1 MSQQSGLA
9 ETRGHS
15 LIWEQ
20 KWDEALKEFE
30 VALKENPENPTI
42 HDGIATAKRELG
54 DIQGALIH
62 FEKAA
67 ELTEQN
73 TIYLRQVADLQ
84 QKMGETTEAAETFM
98 RIGEKHLSQKRLTD
112 AIDNWVLATRFNS
125 DHLKAHERLAKVY
138 ENQDRPWLAVNEF
151 LETARIYENQGQ
163 LNRALR
169 ACERALKIDPRNA
182 EALTA
187 AELLKTGERAFP
199 NNSRGMADSN
209 GSMRRNLHTGR
220 LVNGTVEIPIATPI
234 ANKLQAA
241 REKMAEEIF
250 STNAD
255 IVGSDDDINVMAL
268 ISQGL
273 TDQTQGNNEEAITS
287 FTKVMDSG
295 LRTSAILFTVAHL
308 HQTLNQFAEAIPLFG
323 EIEGDHDYEF
333 VRLYCIGECFRGL
346 GHIQQAVE
354 HYINALK
361 FIDLP
366 TVPYSKRS
374 RLETQYNEL
383 LDTLA
388 SETAV
393 DQATS
398 FALSFGRFLQTSNWD
413 NAIQDARKR
422 LDKLSTEPGSMILG
436 DMLNAGSSRILE
448 SLQLAQEHSER
459 GLYNSAIEEV
469 YRAIEVS
476 AGYLPAHIQMAD
488 LLIHKN
494 KLPQA
499 AQKLQVIGN
508 TFLVR
513 GDQAGAVG
521 AFKKAVNITPLD
533 IEMRQDL
540 IDLIRDTGQDE
551 ALPEQYLGMGQACSH
566 MAKTNEA
573 RQYFVEGLKLLQ
585 QSNVHNQPEI
595 HKKLLRN
602 LGDVEMKRLDW
613 KRALPIWVELTK
625 LDPDDT
631 YASKNIIDI
640 LFNVE
645 QPQKALKQLDQLL
658 VQLIKAK
665 KGREVV
671 VLLEQLVASRPDEVG
686 LADRLARLY
695 LSQKQNA
702 KAIKLLDGLGE
713 SLLEQGKNK
722 QAAQVIKKILSLN
735 PPNKSDYQQLLQQ
748 LNAL

>member
-30 VALKENPENPTI
+30 IALKENPDNPTI

-84 QKMGETTEAAETFM
+84 QKMGETTAAAETFM

-112 AIDNWVLATRFNS
+112 AIDNWVLATRFNP

-169 ACERALKIDPRNA
+169 ACERATKIDPRNA

-199 NNSRGMADSN
+199 NNSRGMVDQNTPIS
-209 GSMRRNLHTGR
+209 RRTGTGR
-220 LVNGTVEIPIATPI
+220 FVSGTVEIPIAAPI
-234 ANKLQAA
+234 ADKLQSA

-250 STNAD
+250 STNAE
-255 IVGSDDDINVMAL
+255 IVGSDDDINLMAL

-273 TDQTQGNNEEAITS
+273 TDQTQGNSQEAIAS
-287 FTKVMDSG
+287 FTKVMDRG
-295 LRTSAILFTVAHL
+295 LRSSAILFTVAHL
-308 HQTLNQFAEAIPLFG
+308 HQTLSQFAEAIPLFG
-323 EIEGDHDYEF
+323 EIEGDEDYKF

-346 GHIQQAVE
+346 GHIQQAME

-366 TVPYSKRS
+366 TVPYSKRG
-374 RLETQYNEL
+374 RLEVQYDEL
-383 LDTLA
+383 LDTLV
-388 SETAV
+388 SKTAV

-398 FALSFGRFLQTSNWD
+398 FALSFGRFLQTSNWE
-413 NAIQDARKR
+413 AAVKDARKR
-422 LDKLSTEPGSMILG
+422 LDNLSAEPGSMILG
-436 DMLNAGSSRILE
+436 DILNAGSSRILE
-448 SLQLAQEHSER
+448 SLQLAQEHAER
-459 GLYNSAIEEV
+459 GLFDSAIEEV

-488 LLIHKN
+488 LLIQKN

-513 GDQAGAVG
+513 GDKAGAVG
-521 AFKKAVNITPLD
+521 AFKKAVNTMPLNT
-533 IEMRQDL
+533 EMRQDL
-540 IDLIRDTGQDE
+540 IDLIRESGQDE
-551 ALPEQYLGMGQACSH
+551 ALPEQYLGMGEACYH
-566 MAKTNEA
+566 MAKNNEA
-573 RQYFVEGLKLLQ
+573 RQYFIEGLKLVQ
-585 QSNVHNQPEI
+585 QFDLDEHADVRRR
-595 HKKLLRN
+595 LLRR
-602 LGDVEMKRLDW
+602 LGDTEMQRLDW
-613 KRALPIWVELTK
+613 KRALPIWLELAK

-631 YASKNIIDI
+631 YASKNIVNL
-640 LFNVE
+640 LFNLN
-645 QPQKALKQLDQLL
+645 QSQKALKQLDQLL
-658 VQLIKAK
+658 VKLIQAK
-665 KGREVV
+665 KGKEVV
-671 VLLEQLVASRPDEVG
+671 MLLEQLA
-686 LADRLARLY
+686 ADRPEEIGLVDRLSRLY
-695 LSQKQNA
+695 ISQKQND
-702 KAIKLLDGLGE
+702 KAIALLDGLGE

-735 PPNKSDYQQLLQQ
+735 PPNKSDYHQLLQQ

>member
-20 KWDEALKEFE
+20 KWEAALKEFE
-30 VALKENPENPTI
+30 IALKENPDNPTI

-54 DIQGALIH
+54 DIQGALQH

-84 QKMGETTEAAETFM
+84 QKMGAMEDAAETFM

-169 ACERALKIDPRNA
+169 ACERAIKIDPRNA

-199 NNSRGMADSN
+199 NNSRGMIDQNKAISRMSST
-209 GSMRRNLHTGR
+209 GS
-220 LVNGTVEIPIATPI
+220 LVSGMVEIPVAAPI
-234 ANKLQAA
+234 AEKLQSA
-241 REKMAEEIF
+241 REKMAEDIF
-250 STNAD
+250 S
-255 IVGSDDDINVMAL
+255 SDSASGEDNNLSLMAL
-268 ISQGL
+268 VSQGL
-273 TDQTQGNNEEAITS
+273 TNQTQGDNEEAISS
-287 FTKVMDSG
+287 FTQVLDKG
-295 LRTSAILFTVAHL
+295 LRSSAVLFTVAHL
-308 HQTLNQFAEAIPLFG
+308 HQTLNQFAEAIPLLG
-323 EIEGDHDYEF
+323 EIEGDEDYEF

-346 GHIQQAVE
+346 GHIQQAMG

-366 TVPYSKRS
+366 TVEPKKRG
-374 RLETQYNEL
+374 RLEAQYDDL
-383 LDTLA
+383 LDLLS
-388 SETAV
+388 SEAAV

-398 FALSFGRFLQTSNWD
+398 FALSFGRFLQTNKWETAVEDS
-413 NAIQDARKR
+413 RKR

-436 DMLNAGSSRILE
+436 DILNAGSSRILE
-448 SLQLAQEHSER
+448 SLQLAQEHAER
-459 GLYNSAIEEV
+459 GLYDSAIEEV

-494 KLPQA
+494 KIPQA

-513 GDQAGAVG
+513 GDKAGAVG
-521 AFKKAVNITPLD
+521 AFKKAVNTMPLNM
-533 IEMRQDL
+533 EMRQNL
-540 IDLIRDTGQDE
+540 IDLMRDTG
-551 ALPEQYLGMGQACSH
+551 
-566 MAKTNEA
+566 
-573 RQYFVEGLKLLQ
+573 
-585 QSNVHNQPEI
+585 
-595 HKKLLRN
+595 
-602 LGDVEMKRLDW
+602 
-613 KRALPIWVELTK
+613 
-625 LDPDDT
+625 
-631 YASKNIIDI
+631 
-640 LFNVE
+640 
-645 QPQKALKQLDQLL
+645 
-658 VQLIKAK
+658 
-665 KGREVV
+665 
-671 VLLEQLVASRPDEVG
+671 
-686 LADRLARLY
+686 
-695 LSQKQNA
+695 
-702 KAIKLLDGLGE
+702 
-713 SLLEQGKNK
+713 
-722 QAAQVIKKILSLN
+722 
-735 PPNKSDYQQLLQQ
+735 
-748 LNAL
+748 